1 MLCCRQLKTVSV
13 SYFAFDLFPIS
24 DHVIIVVNTNTVFES
39 IFWPVLEGLENVVF
53 YNYALFLLFLVEV
66 VNFPKKFSVIEIINV
81 ELVKFENQEI
91 FGHEHIDL
99 VVRVNFLFYD
109 DCYLNSYVFTV
120 NIFLYLKMDTT
131 IRNLRFALLELELDY
146 LPFISND
153 KITLLVS
160 VLSVKAMTKRTL
172 RLFAFSVAVVAMND
186 EFADEVCYV
195 LVLFFSRDVGPHDC
209 TLPWVV
215 IRG

>member
-1 MLCCRQLKTVSV
+1 
-13 SYFAFDLFPIS
+13 
-24 DHVIIVVNTNTVFES
+24 
-39 IFWPVLEGLENVVF
+39 
-53 YNYALFLLFLVEV
+53 
-66 VNFPKKFSVIEIINV
+66 
-81 ELVKFENQEI
+81 
-91 FGHEHIDL
+91 
-99 VVRVNFLFYD
+99 
-109 DCYLNSYVFTV
+109 
-120 NIFLYLKMDTT
+120 MDTT

-209 TLPWVV
+209 TLP
-215 IRG
+215 